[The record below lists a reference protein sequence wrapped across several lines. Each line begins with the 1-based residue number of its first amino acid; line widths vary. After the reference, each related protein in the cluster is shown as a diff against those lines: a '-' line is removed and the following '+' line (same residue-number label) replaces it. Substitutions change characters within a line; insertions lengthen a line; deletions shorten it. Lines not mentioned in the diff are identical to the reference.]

1 MFYMRE
7 KSNDSKYLKYRPKHS
22 FKATLDFNYKC
33 LSIGTN
39 LSWKSKILAVDY
51 IFLDECPRPA
61 PGVMD
66 YLRGV
71 LLGTEKDGYN
81 MSRYWAD
88 HNEGYL
94 LMDLRLGVKV
104 TDHINFQFL
113 VNNLLNQEYSYR
125 PMAVGVP
132 RTFVTKVGLNF

>member
-1 MFYMRE
+1 
-7 KSNDSKYLKYRPKHS
+7 
-22 FKATLDFNYKC
+22 
-33 LSIGTN
+33 
-39 LSWKSKILAVDY
+39 
-51 IFLDECPRPA
+51 
-61 PGVMD
+61 
-66 YLRGV
+66 
-71 LLGTEKDGYN
+71 

-132 RTFVTKVGLNF
+132 GHLSQKSG